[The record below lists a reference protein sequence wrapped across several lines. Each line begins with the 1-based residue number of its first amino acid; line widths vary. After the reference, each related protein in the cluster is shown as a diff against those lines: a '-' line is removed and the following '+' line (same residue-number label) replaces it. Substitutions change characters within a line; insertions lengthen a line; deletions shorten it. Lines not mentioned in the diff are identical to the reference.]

1 MSLLDLWKKTPDQ
14 IQAKQVQQLIAFAG
28 EGHLADGNSASTEFR
43 RFLSNVSSD
52 LLLRYTD
59 DCLQTKFD
67 GSGFALQDVV
77 NEIGSRLGF
86 EVTPGRY
93 RGTSSAI
100 GFDGLW
106 SGPEGNHIVV
116 EVKTTDAYR
125 IDLDTIAEYRRKLV
139 AAGQAKEAT
148 SSILIV
154 VGRQDT
160 GDLEAQ
166 IRGSR
171 HAWDVRLISVD
182 SLIRL
187 LTIREEVED
196 PSIEVRI
203 RAILVPREFTRVD
216 GIIDL
221 AFSAT
226 EEILHDEKALAVT
239 DQDEDKLDG
248 RKFIPVSFHEACVIR
263 IMKVLNQQLVKR
275 SRAMFTNADNS
286 VVVLC
291 AVSREYSQGSSTAY
305 WFAFHPHQKAK
316 LESTEQAFVAFGCGS
331 PEKLVMIPFKVFAPW
346 VDGMNQTHRDDGR
359 SYWHVQIFD
368 EDGRLVLHRKK
379 DEARPDI
386 TKYLLAT

>member
-14 IQAKQVQQLIAFAG
+14 IQAKHVQQLIAFAG
-28 EGHLADGNSASTEFR
+28 EGHLADGNDASAEFR
-43 RFLSNVSSD
+43 QFLSNVSSE

-59 DCLQTKFD
+59 ECLQTKFD

-77 NEIGSRLGF
+77 NEIGARLGF

-93 RGTSSAI
+93 RGTSGSI

-106 SGPEGNHIVV
+106 LGPEGNHIIV

-125 IDLDTIAEYRRKLV
+125 IDLDTIADYRRNLIKS
-139 AAGQAKEAT
+139 GQVKEEE
-148 SSILIV
+148 SSILII

-196 PSIEVRI
+196 PSIEARI

-226 EEILHDEKALAVT
+226 EEILHEEKTPAVSE
-239 DQDEDKLDG
+239 QEEEDLGG
-248 RKFIPVSFHEACVIR
+248 RKFIPVSFHEACVAR
-263 IMKVLNQQLVKR
+263 IIKVLNQPLLKR
-275 SRAMFTNADNS
+275 SRAIFTNADNS

-291 AVSREYSQGSSTAY
+291 AVSREHNLPTGTAY
-305 WFAFHPHQKAK
+305 WFAFHPHQKIK
-316 LESTEQAFVAFGCGS
+316 LESAANSYVAFGCGS
-331 PEKLVMIPFKVFAPW
+331 PEKLIMIPFPTFAPW
-346 VDGMNQTHRDDGR
+346 VEGMNQTHREDGR

-368 EDGRLVLHRKK
+368 EDGRLILHRKK
-379 DEARPDI
+379 DEEWPDV
-386 TKYLLAT
+386 TEYLLKD